1 MGVTVKDVARVA
13 GVSTATVSRAL
24 RGFESVDPDLRRHV
38 LEVADRLNYVGS
50 PAAAALSTG
59 RAGAIAVITPF
70 VNRMAFQR
78 MLTGIERELRELATD
93 ILLYCTGDPSDPHPV
108 PPHKRLARRVDGFLV
123 LSISAESPDMQE
135 ILRLGM
141 PVTMFGSHGPWTS
154 SVAIDDRGGAATA
167 VEHLIDAGH
176 RRIGVIYGRE
186 TRDVAVLEH
195 ERYLGFSDAMERA
208 GLPIDPALL
217 VSGGFT
223 IHGGESAMARLLDA
237 AEPPTAVFAFSDE
250 MAYGA
255 MRAIAARGLR
265 AGADIAVIGYDGHEL
280 SELLGLSTISVPFE
294 DIGRAAA
301 RALISDIEGTG
312 GQQTIA
318 LETELLVRSSTEG
331 FDAEA
336 ARSGTT

>member
-1 MGVTVKDVARVA
+1 MEDFVGVTVKDVARLA

-24 RGFESVDPDLRRHV
+24 RGFESVDPELRRHV

-78 MLTGIERELRELATD
+78 MLTGIERELRESATD

-154 SVAIDDRGGAATA
+154 NVTIDDRGGAAVA
-167 VEHLIDAGH
+167 VEHLIESGH

-186 TRDVAVLEH
+186 THDAAVLEH

-223 IHGGESAMARLLDA
+223 IHGGESAMHHLLDA
-237 AEPPTAVFAFSDE
+237 DEPPTAVFAFSDE

-255 MRAIAARGLR
+255 LRAINSRGLR
-265 AGADIAVIGYDGHEL
+265 PGADIAVIGYDDHEL

-294 DIGRAAA
+294 EIGKAAA
-301 RALISDIEGTG
+301 RALISDIEGRG
-312 GQQTIA
+312 GQQSIA
-318 LETELLVRSSTEG
+318 LETKLVLRASTEG
-331 FDAEA
+331 FKTA
-336 ARSGTT
+336 